1 MTLAPAPIREDLQP
15 MAPAWALWFQ
25 MLVSGVNHKQDAVT
39 GFTGTIT
46 AAELATKTITVE
58 NGVITRFE

>member
-1 MTLAPAPIREDLQP
+1 MRDAPIREPIQP
-15 MAPAWALWFQ
+15 MPPVWSMWFQ
-25 MLVSGVNHKQDAVT
+25 SMVKEINGKQNSVA

-58 NGVITRFE
+58 NGIITGFA